1 MNLNSPLSDVLL
13 ILPAHKKA
21 MDKLGLKT
29 VRDLL
34 YHFPVRYGD
43 TKEIKYIGTLTAG
56 EEATVFGTVTGLK
69 ISKGFRSRIPVS
81 EATLSDETG
90 KIKLVWFHQP
100 YIAKMLHEDATVRV
114 QGKISQKKKKN
125 ADGHG

>member
-1 MNLNSPLSDVLL
+1 MNLNSPLSDTLR

-43 TKEIKYIGTLTAG
+43 TKEIKYIGTLVAG

-69 ISKGFRSRIPVS
+69 MSKGFRSRIP
-81 EATLSDETG
+81 
-90 KIKLVWFHQP
+90 
-100 YIAKMLHEDATVRV
+100 M
-114 QGKISQKKKKN
+114 
-125 ADGHG
+125 